1 MAEDGSLILHDPD
14 PLSDHGFNPLITV
27 TRDQQDIGH
36 IITQDHHDT
45 SLLNPEDHQVV
56 PLNTEDHQAVPLNT
70 QDYRGA
76 LVSTDDSLI
85 IGQEFP
91 DVETCRRTL
100 KEIAI
105 ALHFDLRI
113 VKSDRSRFIAK
124 CSKVGCPW
132 RVHVAKCPG
141 VPTFTIRTLHGEHT
155 CEGVQNLHHQQATV
169 GWVARS
175 VEARVRD
182 NPRYKPKEILQDIRE
197 QHGVAVSYM
206 QAWRG
211 KERSM
216 AALHGTFEEGYFY
229 LPAYCEQIRATNP
242 GSIALVYATGA
253 ENCFHRL
260 FISYRASIYGFL
272 QACRPLL
279 ELDRADLKGK
289 YLGTLLCASA
299 IDADDALFP
308 LAFAIVDSESD
319 ENWMWFLSELRKLLG
334 VNTDK
339 MPVLTVLSE
348 RNRGMVEAVE
358 THFPTAFHG
367 FCLRHVSESFRD
379 EFKNTKLVNIFW
391 NAVYALTSAEFESK
405 IAEMMEIQDVSSWFH
420 LYPANLWAVAYFE
433 GVRYGHFTL
442 GITELLYNWALEGH
456 ELPIVQM
463 MEHIREQLATWF
475 ESRRN
480 IGMSWTSVLVPSAEK
495 LIVEAIADSRCY
507 QVLRAN
513 KVEFEIVSS
522 ERTNIVDIQSCCCSC
537 RRWQIYGI
545 PCAHAAAALLS
556 CGEDVR
562 LYAQECFSIR
572 KYREAYSQFIHP
584 IPDRTQW
591 KDLCEGTGGAS
602 GKAGII
608 IRPPKTR
615 RPPGRPKKKVLKL
628 ESLKRP
634 KKVVQCGRC
643 HLLGH
648 SQKKC
653 TMQVAQF
660 ENSEK
665 CTMQVAQFENS
676 EKCPMQVTQFENPLM
691 G

>member
-1 MAEDGSLILHDPD
+1 MGDHQLPIGAQDHNLLGVPD
-14 PLSDHGFNPLITV
+14 HNLLGVEDHGLV
-27 TRDQQDIGH
+27 TGQEH
-36 IITQDHHDT
+36 
-45 SLLNPEDHQVV
+45 NFV
-56 PLNTEDHQAVPLNT
+56 NT
-70 QDYRGA
+70 DYT
-76 LVSTDDSLI
+76 LV

-100 KEIAI
+100 KDIAI

-124 CSKVGCPW
+124 CSKEGCPW

-141 VPTFTIRTLHGEHT
+141 VSTFTVRTLHAEHT
-155 CEGVQNLHHQQATV
+155 CEGVQNSHHQQASV

-182 NPRYKPKEILQDIRE
+182 NPQYKPKEILQDIRE

-216 AALHGTFEEGYFY
+216 AAVHGTYEEGFRF
-229 LPAYCEQIRATNP
+229 LPAYCEQIRRTNP
-242 GSIALVYATGA
+242 GSIALVYATGQ

-260 FISYRASIYGFL
+260 FVSYRASIYGFL
-272 QACRPLL
+272 HACRPLL
-279 ELDRADLKGK
+279 EIDKADLKGK

-299 IDADDALFP
+299 VDADDALFP
-308 LAFAIVDSESD
+308 LAFAVVDAESD
-319 ENWMWFLSELRKLLG
+319 DNWIWFLSELRKLIL

-339 MPVLTVLSE
+339 MPVLTILSE
-348 RNRGMVEAVE
+348 RKKGIVEAVE
-358 THFPTAFHG
+358 THFPSSFHG
-367 FCLRHVSESFRD
+367 FCLRHVSDSFRE
-379 EFKNTKLVNIFW
+379 EFKNTKLLNLFW
-391 NAVYALTSAEFESK
+391 NAVYALTAAEFDAK
-405 IAEMMEIQDVSSWFH
+405 VAEMMEVQDVMPWLH
-420 LYPANLWAVAYFE
+420 LFPPSLWAVAYFE
-433 GVRYGHFTL
+433 GIRYGHFAL
-442 GITELLYNWALEGH
+442 GVTELLYNWALEGH

-463 MEHIREQLATWF
+463 MEHIREQLTVWF
-475 ESRRN
+475 HERRN
-480 IGMSWTSVLVPSAEK
+480 IGMSLGSILVPSAEK
-495 LIVEAIADSRCY
+495 LVSEAVTDSRCY

-522 ERTNIVDIQSCCCSC
+522 ERTNIVDIQSRCCSC
-537 RRWQIYGI
+537 RRWQMYGI

-562 LYAQECFSIR
+562 LYAQECFSVR
-572 KYREAYSQFIHP
+572 KYCEAYSQAIHP
-584 IPDRTQW
+584 IPDRGMW
-591 KDLCEGTGGAS
+591 KELAEGTEGG
-602 GKAGII
+602 GKTDII

-615 RPPGRPKKKVLKL
+615 RPPGRPKKKVLRL

-634 KKVVQCGRC
+634 KRVVQCGRC

-653 TMQVAQF
+653 
-660 ENSEK
+660 
-665 CTMQVAQFENS
+665 
-676 EKCPMQVTQFENPLM
+676 PMPI
-691 G
+691 

>member
-1 MAEDGSLILHDPD
+1 MAG
-14 PLSDHGFNPLITV
+14 LSVVH
-27 TRDQQDIGH
+27 
-36 IITQDHHDT
+36 QDH
-45 SLLNPEDHQVV
+45 SLVATDHS
-56 PLNTEDHQAVPLNT
+56 
-70 QDYRGA
+70 
-76 LVSTDDSLI
+76 LV

-100 KEIAI
+100 KDIAI
-105 ALHFDLRI
+105 ALHFELRI

-124 CSKVGCPW
+124 CSKEGCPW

-141 VPTFTIRTLHGEHT
+141 VPTFSIRTLHGEHT
-155 CEGVQNLHHQQATV
+155 CEGVRNLHHQQATV

-182 NPRYKPKEILQDIRE
+182 NPQYKPKEILQDIRE

-211 KERSM
+211 KERSL
-216 AALHGTFEEGYFY
+216 AALHGTLEDGYRL
-229 LPAYCEQIRATNP
+229 LPAYCEQIRKSNP
-242 GSIALVYATGA
+242 GSIALVYATGQ

-272 QACRPLL
+272 YACRPLL
-279 ELDRADLKGK
+279 ELDRAHLKGK

-299 IDADDALFP
+299 VDADDMLFP
-308 LAFAIVDSESD
+308 LAFAIVDIESD
-319 ENWMWFLSELRKLLG
+319 DNWMWFVTELRKLFG

-339 MPVLTVLSE
+339 MPMLTILSD
-348 RNRGMVEAVE
+348 RNQGIVQAVE
-358 THFPTAFHG
+358 YNFPNASHG

-379 EFKNTKLVNIFW
+379 EFKNSKLVNLFW
-391 NAVYALTSAEFESK
+391 NAVYALTTAEFES
-405 IAEMMEIQDVSSWFH
+405 IVNEMMEVQDVRPWFQRF
-420 LYPANLWAVAYFE
+420 PPSLWAVAYFE

-442 GITELLYNWALEGH
+442 GITEVLYNWALDGH
-456 ELPIVQM
+456 ELPVVQM
-463 MEHIREQLATWF
+463 MEHIRNQLTSWF
-475 ESRRN
+475 NDRRL
-480 IGMSWTSVLVPSAEK
+480 IGLSMTSVLVPSAEK
-495 LIVEAIADSRCY
+495 HISEANADSLCY

-513 KVEFEIVSS
+513 KVEFEIVST
-522 ERTNIVDIQSCCCSC
+522 ERTNIVDIQSRSCSC

-562 LYAQECFSIR
+562 LYAQECFSVQ
-572 KYREAYSQFIHP
+572 KYREVYSQTIYP
-584 IPDRTQW
+584 IPDRNLW
-591 KDLCEGTGGAS
+591 KVSTEGMES
-602 GKAGII
+602 GNGKSDII

-615 RPPGRPKKKVLKL
+615 RPPGRPKKKVLRM

-634 KKVVQCGRC
+634 KRVVQCGRC

-653 TMQVAQF
+653 TLQV
-660 ENSEK
+660 
-665 CTMQVAQFENS
+665 
-676 EKCPMQVTQFENPLM
+676 
-691 G
+691 